1 MIIMYVYQY
10 RCGNIKKII
19 LAIHKHIIRTMPS
32 RQFILTHILCIYQ
45 GIYISAV
52 LWEEE
57 R

>member
-19 LAIHKHIIRTMPS
+19 LAIHKDIIRTVPS

-52 LWEEE
+52 LSEEE